1 MAHGLGKN
9 DVEVGLPAGQA
20 DGAGRLKLGFADTF
34 DAAADHFRN
43 VGAAENGKNE
53 NAGCVT
59 VLQADRI
66 GDNVKKNEEL
76 DEERRAADQFD
87 IAGGEPA
94 QRRITGTPAEGAEKP
109 EYDTQSEG
117 RKGDP
122 DGVEP
127 SLPENLAVSPHA
139 GPVPAEGLEN
149 SETGGSQENGGEQD
163 GDDRVDGL
171 VAGHGEGKRGVPA
184 SSTF

>member
-1 MAHGLGKN
+1 M
-9 DVEVGLPAGQA
+9 PAGQA
-20 DGAGRLKLGFADTF
+20 DGASRLKLGFADAF
-34 DAAADHFRN
+34 DAAADHFGN
-43 VGAAENGKNE
+43 VGTAENGKNE
-53 NAGCVT
+53 NAGRVT

-127 SLPENLAVSPHA
+127 SLPEDLAVNPHA
-139 GPVPAEGLEN
+139 GPVPAEGLEDGKA
-149 SETGGSQENGGEQD
+149 GGGQKNNREE
-163 GDDRVDGL
+163 DRNDRADGL
-171 VAGHGEGKRGVPA
+171 VASHGEGKRGVPA
-184 SSTF
+184 TSIF